1 MNPQGVLRVRIGLVG
16 KPNVGKSTFFSA
28 ATLAQVDIAN
38 YPFCTI
44 DPNVG
49 VAFVEARL
57 ACPCRDLREKLEGE
71 GRLEP
76 AGEDDL
82 RQGSLCEPRTGS
94 CVGHLR
100 SVPVALVDVAGLVPG
115 ASEGRGRGNA
125 FLADLANCDVLIQ
138 VVDAA
143 GSTDLEGQFNGASSD
158 TETAVKSVRAE
169 IEFLEHELD
178 AWIGGLLEDGWNR
191 GVRRVQAEGEKG
203 LTSFVHERL
212 SGLGATPVKVAQAMF
227 EFNQRHTSEAQP
239 WDWDAGSLHLLG
251 ECMRKQ
257 LFPIVYAAN
266 KMDIAPSGVLDA
278 FADRT
283 MVACM
288 ADMELALRR
297 AASSGLIDYQ
307 SGQSSF
313 TVHPGASLN
322 EAQQKA
328 LSHMNQRLEQAGG
341 TGLARL
347 MDEVLFDQLDHIVV
361 YPVQDESHWV
371 DGDGRVLPDAFVV
384 PSGLHAKALA
394 GRVHTDL
401 EAGFIRGVDGRTR
414 RVVGADHEL
423 SDGDV
428 LKIHAKS

>member
-1 MNPQGVLRVRIGLVG
+1 MVIVRIGLVG

-57 ACPCRDLREKLEGE
+57 PCPCGELREKLVAE
-71 GRLEP
+71 GRLNASSEND
-76 AGEDDL
+76 E
-82 RQGSLCEPRTGS
+82 RKGSLCQPRTGS
-94 CVGHLR
+94 CVSHR
-100 SVPVALVDVAGLVPG
+100 RFVPVSLVDVAGLVPG

-143 GSTDLEGQFNGASSD
+143 GSTDLEGQFNGAATS
-158 TETAVKSVRAE
+158 TEAAVESVRAE

-203 LTSFVHERL
+203 LTSFVTERL
-212 SGLGATPVKVAQAMF
+212 SGLGATASRVGQGMLA
-227 EFNQRHTSEAQP
+227 FNQRHQTEQQP
-239 WDWDAGSLHLLG
+239 WDWPPSSLHLLG
-251 ECMRKQ
+251 QCMREQ

-266 KMDIAPSGVLDA
+266 KMDIAPPGVLEA
-278 FADRT
+278 FPDRT

-288 ADMELALRR
+288 SDMELALRR
-297 AASSGLIDYQ
+297 AATAGLVHYQ
-307 SGQSSF
+307 SGDSTFDVNGTAELNDAQS
-313 TVHPGASLN
+313 
-322 EAQQKA
+322 KA
-328 LSHMNQRLEQAGG
+328 LTHMKKRLEGAGG
-341 TGLARL
+341 TGIARL
-347 MDEVLFDQLDHIVV
+347 LDEVLFDQLEHIVV
-361 YPVQDESHWV
+361 YPVQDETHWV
-371 DGDGRVLPDAFVV
+371 DGDGKVLPDALVV
-384 PSGLHAKALA
+384 PSGFHAKALA

-423 SDGDV
+423 GDGDV

>member
-1 MNPQGVLRVRIGLVG
+1 MVLVRIGLVG

-57 ACPCRDLREKLEGE
+57 PCPCGELRSKLEAD
-71 GRLEP
+71 GRLEAP
-76 AGEDDL
+76 EEDDE
-82 RQGSLCEPRTGS
+82 RKGSLCQPRTGS
-94 CVGHLR
+94 CINHR
-100 SVPVALVDVAGLVPG
+100 RFVPVSLVDVAGLVPG

-143 GSTDLEGQFNGASSD
+143 GSTDLEGQFTGATAS
-158 TETAVKSVRAE
+158 TEAAVESVRAE

-178 AWIGGLLEDGWNR
+178 AWIGGLLEDGWHR

-203 LTSFVHERL
+203 LTSFVSERL
-212 SGLGATPVKVAQAMF
+212 SGLGATSSRVAQGMHLF
-227 EFNQRHTSEAQP
+227 DQQHRTDLQP
-239 WDWDAGSLHLLG
+239 WDWDSSSLHLLG
-251 ECMRKQ
+251 QCMRKQ

-266 KMDIAPSGVLDA
+266 KMDIAPPGVLEA
-278 FADRT
+278 FPDRT
-283 MVACM
+283 IVACM
-288 ADMELALRR
+288 SDMELALSR
-297 AASSGLIDYQ
+297 AASAGLIRYKK
-307 SGQSSF
+307 GSSTF
-313 TVHPGASLN
+313 DVHDPANLN
-322 EAQQKA
+322 EAQSKA
-328 LSHMNQRLEQAGG
+328 LTHMKARLEQAGG

-347 MDEVLFDQLDHIVV
+347 LDEVLFDQLNHIVV
-361 YPVQDESHWV
+361 YPVQDETHWV

-384 PSGLHAKALA
+384 PTGIHAKTLA
-394 GRVHTDL
+394 GRVHSDL
-401 EAGFIRGVDGRTR
+401 EEGFIRGVDGRTR

-428 LKIHAKS
+428 LKIHAKT